1 MATAKKTNKIETKV
15 TEVKTP
21 TTEDKILGNPIV
33 EKVKT
38 IKHYEDETV
47 KYKITNLQVANK
59 PIVVTGDVVE
69 AFIGCKNL
77 EARKALREGATKVIT
92 RDLNGADM
100 YKIEV
105 RK

>member
-1 MATAKKTNKIETKV
+1 
-15 TEVKTP
+15 
-21 TTEDKILGNPIV
+21 
-33 EKVKT
+33 
-38 IKHYEDETV
+38 
-47 KYKITNLQVANK
+47 
-59 PIVVTGDVVE
+59 VVTGDVVE